1 MHLLYIVSID
11 ISIQKKIAFIA
22 MLHHFILSF
31 LILFIYL
38 QYARIDVKSTF
49 NNFFKTSL
57 SFLTIIILILSSSCA
72 SLNQNSAKKAVTTA
86 VKAKINSRNY
96 VIEMPKTLTTNYK
109 RMFIPE
115 YIHVSGDSLLSFTE
129 YDNQDELN
137 YYQKDFVEQ
146 MQSAKYKIFDYTQ
159 TQHRGGRIEVSFWYN
174 SVYKG
179 NDPQIVVINQGNLIP
194 VRYKL
199 VFGRSN
205 KVRIYRDS
213 YAIAGILKL

>member
-1 MHLLYIVSID
+1 MTM
-11 ISIQKKIAFIA
+11 K
-22 MLHHFILSF
+22 
-31 LILFIYL
+31 
-38 QYARIDVKSTF
+38 R
-49 NNFFKTSL
+49 TSL

-146 MQSAKYKIFDYTQ
+146 MQSAKYKITRKHN
-159 TQHRGGRIEVSFWYN
+159 TEEVE
-174 SVYKG
+174 
-179 NDPQIVVINQGNLIP
+179 
-194 VRYKL
+194 
-199 VFGRSN
+199 
-205 KVRIYRDS
+205 
-213 YAIAGILKL
+213 

>member
-1 MHLLYIVSID
+1 
-11 ISIQKKIAFIA
+11 

-49 NNFFKTSL
+49 NNFFQIIMAMKRTSL

-179 NDPQIVVINQGNLIP
+179 DDPQIVVINQGNLIP